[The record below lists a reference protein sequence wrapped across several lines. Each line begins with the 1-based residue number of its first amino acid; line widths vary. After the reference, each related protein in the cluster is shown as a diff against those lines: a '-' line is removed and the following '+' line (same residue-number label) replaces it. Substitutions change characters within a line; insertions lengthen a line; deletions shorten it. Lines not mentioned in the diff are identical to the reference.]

1 MRNYHCGDI
10 LYAFFQEHWRES
22 QNKLAE
28 KMGKRPNYFSELW
41 KSSDLSTK
49 KIREVM
55 QALGVEEYRFYDKLF
70 PDHLQLKGEISS
82 TVNPTAIAM
91 EKLRLDSSGGREAE
105 LVSQVKTL
113 ERLIEEKE
121 RLVQEVRE
129 RADLYK
135 TLYESCKK
143 QK

>member
-1 MRNYHCGDI
+1 MS
-10 LYAFFQEHWRES
+10 L
-22 QNKLAE
+22 
-28 KMGKRPNYFSELW
+28 
-41 KSSDLSTK
+41 K
-49 KIREVM
+49 KIT
-55 QALGVEEYRFYDKLF
+55 EYLDRIDISL
-70 PDHLQLKGEISS
+70 PDYLVRLLPSHLQLKGEISS

-91 EKLRLDSSGGREAE
+91 EKLRLDSSGGKEAE
-105 LVSQVKTL
+105 LVSQLKTL